1 MRRSLPAIVLVVVG
15 LLLLVDFVLINPTI
29 AALASGA
36 LELVVL
42 LAAAAALAG
51 AATLVLRHWT
61 DLAEQHRDPLGS
73 GVLLAGFAVMLL
85 AGFYP
90 GSSGASD
97 PAVRWLVAAL
107 LAPLVAALFA
117 MLFFFLLSAAR
128 RGVALRVR
136 QTAVMLAAATVVVVL
151 LLPIGGQ
158 LGDSLAALAGWTM
171 NVPIG
176 GVFRGLLIGVAVL
189 TAVHAARI
197 LITIDGADE

>member
-1 MRRSLPAIVLVVVG
+1 MRRSIPAVLVVVVG

-29 AALASGA
+29 AGLASGA
-36 LELVVL
+36 LELIVL
-42 LAAAAALAG
+42 LAAAAAVAG

-61 DLAEQHRDPLGS
+61 DLAERRRDPLGS

-90 GSSGASD
+90 GSAGAGD

-117 MLFFFLLSAAR
+117 MLFVFLLSAAR
-128 RGVALRVR
+128 RGLAIRTR
-136 QTAVMLAAATVVVVL
+136 QTAVMLAAAAVVVLL
-151 LLPIGGQ
+151 LLPIGGT
-158 LGDSLAALAGWTM
+158 LGESLAGLAGWAID
-171 NVPIG
+171 VPIG
-176 GVFRGLLIGVAVL
+176 AVFRGLLIGVATL

-197 LITIDGADE
+197 LLTVDSTDD

>member
-1 MRRSLPAIVLVVVG
+1 MRRSIPAVLIVVVG

-29 AALASGA
+29 AGLASGA

-61 DLAEQHRDPLGS
+61 DLAEGRRDPLGS
-73 GVLLAGFAVMLL
+73 GVLLAGFALMLL

-90 GSSGASD
+90 GSAGAVD

-107 LAPLVAALFA
+107 LAPLIAALFA
-117 MLFFFLLSAAR
+117 MLFVFLLRAAR
-128 RGVALRVR
+128 RGLAQRTR
-136 QTAVMLAAATVVVVL
+136 QTAVMLVAATVVIVL

-158 LGDSLAALAGWTM
+158 IGESLAALAGWSFD
-171 NVPIG
+171 VPIG
-176 GVFRGLLIGVAVL
+176 GVFRGLLIGVAAL

-197 LITIDGADE
+197 LLTVDGADE

>member
-1 MRRSLPAIVLVVVG
+1 MRRSIPALLVVVVG
-15 LLLLVDFVLINPTI
+15 LLLLVDFVLINPTV
-29 AALASGA
+29 AMLASGV

-61 DLAEQHRDPLGS
+61 DLAERRRDPLGS
-73 GVLLAGFAVMLL
+73 GVLLAGFAIMLL

-90 GSSGASD
+90 GSTGASD

-107 LAPLVAALFA
+107 LAPLIAALFA
-117 MLFFFLLSAAR
+117 MLFLFLLSAAR
-128 RGVALRVR
+128 RGIAQRTR
-136 QTAVMLAAATVVVVL
+136 QTAVMLAAASVVIVL

-158 LGDSLAALAGWTM
+158 LGDSLAAVAGWTM
-171 NVPIG
+171 SVPIG

-189 TAVHAARI
+189 TAVHAGRI
-197 LITIDGADE
+197 LITVEGADE